1 MSSRR
6 SSITNDE
13 DQKTISLKK
22 RWLAHHHDDQQQV
35 KISSELNQLIREYN
49 FQDWQTTT
57 VLVEKNSNEFISGKI
72 QQIGLNGYLSIETND
87 ETIDINIYDNIFGI
101 LSDNAPSIQDLIE
114 GKLILCKNQSNQHI
128 YQTAIITEKTKEGK
142 FQILFH
148 NQNESLCVPRQA
160 IRLFLPP
167 WHDEFSIDWNAALYQ
182 TRLIPINNTRNDL
195 CMSPSC
201 ADNSLS
207 INSSNSQSNILLNSL
222 NEKTYSKG
230 DIIITDSQIRKR
242 YNGKQWRRLCS
253 HENCPKESQRFGFC
267 SRHLSQNDKRQDNS
281 SNHTSPSTT
290 PILSS
295 EQSSKFFKEKSV
307 RRPINSFMLF
317 SQEERGKIHLENP
330 HRDNRNVS
338 KILGEKWYSLSH
350 EQQQQYKIRAKQI
363 NEQNTEQ
370 LRRSARLQ
378 STNKN
383 ISSSSSSPPPPDPLQ
398 AFAQI
403 CTNMPKL
410 TECFSPITKPSIE
423 DTSTKTNV
431 ITPVPIHVNSSCNN
445 SEQLQINNSN
455 DEMEISNNVSS
466 ASDKVSYSTEHSLS
480 NSPCQLSDT
489 ETCRTIFSLYINQ
502 RKANL
507 DLEQQLQHLKSSN
520 KLISSNEHQTHS
532 FISSCSSS
540 TGYSSGSSIDG
551 SSTIL
556 SAFSSRSNSSL
567 SERSKT
573 SPISFKP
580 ILPMKYQIS
589 TDHNFTSKNSILQ
602 EEEQT
607 ISDKPL
613 NKRRKIIT
621 FEDNQ
626 GPRTR
631 SQSISERNGIN
642 DLSSIVTRK
651 RKASIVCGQNPSDI
665 KQPTTDYTKKLDEMK
680 SQYIKSSSTRHSTN
694 ESTNKIQLAS
704 RLKVI
709 EFLKNQLY
717 PTDSSITSFQLL
729 NEELFPNKRLLI
741 QRIREIRQK
750 LMSYLNQ
757 EKISLNSSS

>member
-1 MSSRR
+1 
-6 SSITNDE
+6 
-13 DQKTISLKK
+13 
-22 RWLAHHHDDQQQV
+22 
-35 KISSELNQLIREYN
+35 
-49 FQDWQTTT
+49 
-57 VLVEKNSNEFISGKI
+57 
-72 QQIGLNGYLSIETND
+72 
-87 ETIDINIYDNIFGI
+87 
-101 LSDNAPSIQDLIE
+101 
-114 GKLILCKNQSNQHI
+114 
-128 YQTAIITEKTKEGK
+128 
-142 FQILFH
+142 
-148 NQNESLCVPRQA
+148 
-160 IRLFLPP
+160 
-167 WHDEFSIDWNAALYQ
+167 
-182 TRLIPINNTRNDL
+182 
-195 CMSPSC
+195 
-201 ADNSLS
+201 
-207 INSSNSQSNILLNSL
+207 
-222 NEKTYSKG
+222 
-230 DIIITDSQIRKR
+230 
-242 YNGKQWRRLCS
+242 
-253 HENCPKESQRFGFC
+253 
-267 SRHLSQNDKRQDNS
+267 
-281 SNHTSPSTT
+281 
-290 PILSS
+290 
-295 EQSSKFFKEKSV
+295 
-307 RRPINSFMLF
+307 
-317 SQEERGKIHLENP
+317 
-330 HRDNRNVS
+330 
-338 KILGEKWYSLSH
+338 
-350 EQQQQYKIRAKQI
+350 
-363 NEQNTEQ
+363 
-370 LRRSARLQ
+370 
-378 STNKN
+378 
-383 ISSSSSSPPPPDPLQ
+383 
-398 AFAQI
+398 
-403 CTNMPKL
+403 
-410 TECFSPITKPSIE
+410 
-423 DTSTKTNV
+423 
-431 ITPVPIHVNSSCNN
+431 
-445 SEQLQINNSN
+445 
-455 DEMEISNNVSS
+455 MEISNNVSS

-507 DLEQQLQHLKSSN
+507 DLEQQLQYLKSSN